1 MHQFSARALL
11 QIAVEVIEAKAW
23 TPKFC
28 TVCIGVD
35 GVEVRLPCSRWPM
48 MAALQERIA
57 TATVDEELA
66 NDPKLAEEV
75 DREVA
80 SKHFMP

>member
-1 MHQFSARALL
+1 MPKLGHPDLCPFFLWSQQL
-11 QIAVEVIEAKAW
+11 KAHCLSM
-23 TPKFC
+23 TPD
-28 TVCIGVD
+28 V
-35 GVEVRLPCSRWPM
+35 L
-48 MAALQERIA
+48 AALQERIA